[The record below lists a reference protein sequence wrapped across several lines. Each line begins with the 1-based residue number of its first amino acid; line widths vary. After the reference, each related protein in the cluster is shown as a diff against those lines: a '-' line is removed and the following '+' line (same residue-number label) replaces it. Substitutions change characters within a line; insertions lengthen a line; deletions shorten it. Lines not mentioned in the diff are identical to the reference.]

1 MPIGAIIAK
10 DFVAHKNPGMR
21 LGAYWVLSDYGNEEA
36 WSVLRKALTTDSEL
50 MHELVYAL
58 HKSGDPEAGQVVY
71 NAIAAGTLQGNPE
84 LAWRYA
90 LVMKDHNITSAAPV
104 VAVLIDSSDKMT
116 RRYAADFFVQ
126 HPTVLHTEAIA
137 TNHVVLS
144 VVQERVNVLQQQIAQ
159 ADRRLDRFAE
169 QEKRLQRTPKNEW
182 GKIVLE
188 DEQLECRTMESHRKE
203 LIARDRAKRNEL
215 TSELNKLTGAL
226 HAARQRQKK

>member
-1 MPIGAIIAK
+1 MIFSVLVCSIA
-10 DFVAHKNPGMR
+10 
-21 LGAYWVLSDYGNEEA
+21 LGAPAAEQTPPDQRTWDEAFVSMSTTNVHHYGDRDAARLRQLDHNRTLKLLLGWLSEDQPDY
-36 WSVLRKALTTDSEL
+36 LRRRGIQCL
-50 MHELVYAL
+50 
-58 HKSGDPEAGQVVY
+58 GY
-71 NAIAAGTLQGNPE
+71 NAFREAIPAGALQGNPE

-116 RRYAADFFVQ
+116 RWYAADFFVQ

-188 DEQLECRTMESHRKE
+188 DEQLECRAMESHRKE
-203 LIARDRAKRNEL
+203 LIARDRAKRNE
-215 TSELNKLTGAL
+215 
-226 HAARQRQKK
+226 